1 MSEDNLLSGLEDL
14 LGEKE
19 PPRSRFNLSTL
30 FSIFV
35 LNWHYFLLSIII
47 CVCGALLY
55 LRYTEATYRVSARL
69 LIKDEESRKTRNV
82 SQMLTNM
89 MDAGDVSKSFGIQN
103 EIEILKS
110 RVLIRD
116 VVKDLKL
123 YAEYRRKGRFKDII
137 VYNKQP
143 FIAELDPAH
152 LDSLDRV
159 FIEGGPVATIV
170 LRLYKQDNADMVEG
184 VVLQPQ
190 YQEETKRFDF
200 AQKLD
205 KSPTVIQTPVG
216 PLTLTASPHYALK
229 PHEEFIVTILP
240 PMVTA
245 TKILSNFGA
254 EQVSLETDIAVVK
267 LTDSNIQR
275 GMDILRHM
283 VVCYNRQANDD
294 KNEVALRTEE
304 FINERLVQI
313 NAELGSTDEEIEVF
327 KRQQAVTGL
336 NVDAQQAV
344 QMTNQYSTR
353 VSEAKTQLQMLDYL
367 CEYVNDPKNQFQIIP
382 SNVGLTDGAS
392 TQLISSYNKSVQERN
407 RLLTALSEDAPQVQT
422 LTTSIRDLESSI
434 KTALLQARRSA
445 EITLQ
450 GIMSEFGRYQS
461 LVTKAPLQERVLT
474 QIGRQLNVKSGIY
487 LLLLQKREENSI
499 ALAATADKG
508 KLIDEPLYEGQVKPK
523 KMFILFMAVFASFAI
538 PFIFL
543 FLIRLLRYKIEGHE
557 DVQQLTEMPIISD
570 IPLANEDIK
579 TSAGIVVHENKN
591 TQMDEIFRSLR
602 TNVLFML
609 KEDQKTILFTSCTS
623 GEGKTFCAANL
634 ATSFALLGKKVVLCG
649 LDIRKPALGRL
660 FSVSDKQQGIT
671 PLLVK
676 EHVTQEDIS
685 GQIVNSGVNDN
696 LDLLL
701 AGPIPPNPAELL
713 ARKTF
718 HQVIEL
724 LKERY
729 DYVILDTAP
738 IGLVTDTIQIATQAD
753 VCVYVC
759 RADYTPKSTFGLF
772 NNLSKEGKLPNA
784 CVVLNGIDMSRRKY
798 GYYYGYGAYGKYG
811 KYNRYGYGNYGL
823 YGQYAES
830 HYGLKDDN
838 SIKK

>member
-82 SQMLTNM
+82 SQLLTNM

-159 FIEGGPVATIV
+159 FIEGGPVATIA
-170 LRLYKQDNADMVEG
+170 LRLYKQDHADMVEG
-184 VVLQPQ
+184 VVLLPN
-190 YQEETKRFDF
+190 YQEETERFTF

-216 PLTLTASPHYALK
+216 LLTITASAHYTLK

-245 TKILSNFGA
+245 TKILSNFAA

-294 KNEVALRTEE
+294 KNEIALRTEE

-367 CEYVNDPKNQFQIIP
+367 CEYVNDSKNQFQIIP

-392 TQLISSYNKSVQERN
+392 TQLIANYNKSVQERN

-634 ATSFALLGKKVVLCG
+634 ATSFALLGKKVALCG

-660 FSVSDKQQGIT
+660 FSFSDKQMGIT

-676 EHVTQEDIS
+676 EHVTQEDLS
-685 GQIVNSGVNDN
+685 SQIVNSGVNDN

-718 HQVIEL
+718 QQVIKL
-724 LKERY
+724 LEERY

-738 IGLVTDTIQIATQAD
+738 VGLVTDTIQIATQAD
-753 VCVYVC
+753 VCIYVC

-772 NNLSKEGKLPNA
+772 NNLAKEGKLPNA
-784 CVVLNGIDMSRRKY
+784 CVVLNGIDMSQRKY

-830 HYGLKDDN
+830 HYGLKDDH